1 MDPAMASLERSLG
14 EACDRLDALYRVRQ
28 RSARVLK
35 PGTRWEEDCG
45 NVIGRVAALVA
56 RGEAAE
62 REQVF
67 DLFAERR
74 VLQVI
79 AALGREGP
87 VSVKQRVLRACALLA
102 QNIRRQQALYLLLSS
117 PAIDAILRDAPAFL
131 DDDETRCVFVALL
144 KTLSVRLDA
153 TTVQFFVSDDRAFPL
168 HDAAVGALE
177 KIGEEPFGTPERAG
191 CLATLLHCWG
201 VDDANARRACAG
213 RAPDALNAVGRALA
227 RAFHAAVDALDDA
240 YLLQGGAAEIED
252 LATFLRDAAASNT
265 PAASHAAHDT
275 ASAVA
280 AFLAATVVGGPAPP
294 ERTLGAVAWIR
305 VATASQVAKNATA
318 ETVLRAVPGA
328 LVAGDSGAA
337 LAAALACR
345 DAALATPPDGLMT
358 ALTTRAFAADTP
370 PALRAACASAAAALA
385 GATEGGDENAR
396 GALLGRVDLV
406 LRGGGAD
413 EDGALAAWA
422 AVEVAAAFAAING
435 VVPPPA
441 PQPPG

>member
-1 MDPAMASLERSLG
+1 MASLERSLG

-168 HDAAVGALE
+168 
-177 KIGEEPFGTPERAG
+177 PERARK
-191 CLATLLHCWG
+191 LI
-201 VDDANARRACAG
+201 
-213 RAPDALNAVGRALA
+213 LA
-227 RAFHAAVDALDDA
+227 RLPKFLDDEA
-240 YLLQGGAAEIED
+240 
-252 LATFLRDAAASNT
+252 
-265 PAASHAAHDT
+265 
-275 ASAVA
+275 
-280 AFLAATVVGGPAPP
+280 
-294 ERTLGAVAWIR
+294 
-305 VATASQVAKNATA
+305 
-318 ETVLRAVPGA
+318 
-328 LVAGDSGAA
+328 
-337 LAAALACR
+337 
-345 DAALATPPDGLMT
+345 
-358 ALTTRAFAADTP
+358 
-370 PALRAACASAAAALA
+370 
-385 GATEGGDENAR
+385 
-396 GALLGRVDLV
+396 
-406 LRGGGAD
+406 
-413 EDGALAAWA
+413 
-422 AVEVAAAFAAING
+422 
-435 VVPPPA
+435 
-441 PQPPG
+441 